1 MVLNT
6 DSDIQEANEIKKSL
20 RKYGI
25 DVKILPHNLESYSKK
40 IVSRDYEVA
49 ISNMTTENSDLPL
62 LLTTILLNDIKNINL
77 YNALIPFFDMLK
89 AENDSKNREKIMDKM
104 IYLIY
109 QNVPYIVL
117 DHYKYYTVTTP
128 NFIGLL
134 DEIRKLNLTKG
145 VVLNEN

>member
-1 MVLNT
+1 
-6 DSDIQEANEIKKSL
+6 
-20 RKYGI
+20 
-25 DVKILPHNLESYSKK
+25 
-40 IVSRDYEVA
+40 
-49 ISNMTTENSDLPL
+49 
-62 LLTTILLNDIKNINL
+62 
-77 YNALIPFFDMLK
+77 
-89 AENDSKNREKIMDKM
+89 MDKM